1 MNRSKLISS
10 FIFALLISG
19 SAFAT
24 DRNNDR
30 NSGQGDQGQAQGQ
43 GQIQGQIQ
51 GILGSGNSSSN
62 NAGIGN
68 SRVDNSGNNVGN
80 SRSSSNGVGIA
91 GALSA
96 SKSGSTSKSGAAA
109 TLGDIII
116 SVTEAAPAPIPANT
130 THTELVKQE
139 DYTITTKNTP
149 GLVAGN
155 VYPTAPCMGTTTAG
169 GVTTALG
176 LTFGTSWKDDDC
188 SIRETARSFA
198 TMQMN
203 DDAIAVLC
211 SSAYAAAAPSC
222 KARAKVAAQEQAAE
236 LQKQNANV
244 NPALA
249 PAADQVAAQQ
259 NASNIQ
265 LARQELN
272 RTDTSPVIA
281 MQVAEVK

>member
-10 FIFALLISG
+10 CIFALLISG
-19 SAFAT
+19 SVFAT
-24 DRNNDR
+24 DRNH
-30 NSGQGDQGQAQGQ
+30 NSGQGNQGQAQLQGQGQAQGQ
-43 GQIQGQIQ
+43 IQ
-51 GILGSGNSSSN
+51 GIIGSGNSSSN
-62 NAGIGN
+62 NAGIGT

-96 SKSGSTSKSGAAA
+96 SKSGASA
-109 TLGDIII
+109 TLGDIIV
-116 SVTEAAPAPIPANT
+116 SVTEAAIPANT

-139 DYTITTKNTP
+139 DYTVTTRNTP